1 MIEDPKFWN
10 EASTQS
16 QFRLTRFSGICL
28 PVKVKLMEIPAE
40 ITRYPHCDSRPAD
53 ASVVVPVIDIRN
65 GWAVHAIAGNRA
77 DYRPWTDTSNRPLT
91 PQQLAEEFSKI
102 WQPRWLYVADLD
114 GIIDGQPQTS
124 CWPRLPGDGLRILMD
139 AGFREIDDVLTAVNL
154 GYEVILGTESLPS
167 MAWLQELIVRLE
179 DSQRLWISLDFRQ
192 GQWQAPVE
200 FQQLGLT
207 DFISQ
212 LTNWSMT
219 HWIVLDLADVGQG
232 TGGST
237 AEQIRL
243 LRETLEKSSR
253 NWKHPAESHQSRL
266 AQSCQHGTQAVPT
279 ERTPTIL
286 AGGGMRTA
294 QDVLQLQTQGVS
306 GVLVATALMTGAMTP
321 DQFAH

>member
-1 MIEDPKFWN
+1 
-10 EASTQS
+10 
-16 QFRLTRFSGICL
+16 
-28 PVKVKLMEIPAE
+28 MELPAE

-77 DYRPWTDTSNRPLT
+77 LYRPWTDSFQQPRK
-91 PQQLAEEFSKI
+91 PQHLAEELSRV

-124 CWPRLPGDGLRILMD
+124 SWPCLPGDGLRILID
-139 AGFREIDDVLTAVNL
+139 AGCGEIDAVLAAMDR

-167 MAWLQELIVRLE
+167 MEWVRKLLARVE
-179 DSQRLWISLDFRQ
+179 DPQRLWISLDFRQ
-192 GQWQAPVE
+192 GQWQAPAE

-207 DFISQ
+207 DFIIQCS
-212 LTNWSMT
+212 NWSMT

-243 LRETLEKSSR
+243 LRETLEKSFR
-253 NWKHPAESHQSRL
+253 NWKHPAESYQSRL
-266 AQSCQHGTQAVPT
+266 AQSCQHGTQVVPT
-279 ERTPTIL
+279 ERTSTIL

>member
-1 MIEDPKFWN
+1 
-10 EASTQS
+10 
-16 QFRLTRFSGICL
+16 
-28 PVKVKLMEIPAE
+28 MEIPAE
-40 ITRYPHCDSRPAD
+40 TIHHPQHNSMPGH
-53 ASVVVPVIDIRN
+53 ASVVVPVIDIRS

-77 DYRPWTDTSNRPLT
+77 LYRPWTDSFQQPRK
-91 PQQLAEEFSKI
+91 PQQLAEEFSRV

-124 CWPRLPGDGLRILMD
+124 SWPCLPGDGPRILMD

-207 DFISQ
+207 NFIIQCSS
-212 LTNWSMT
+212 WSIA
-219 HWIVLDLADVGQG
+219 HWIVLDLADVGQS

-237 AEQIRL
+237 AAKIRL
-243 LRETLEKSSR
+243 LQETLESASC
-253 NWKHPAESHQSRL
+253 NCEYPAESRQSKL
-266 AQSCQHGTQAVPT
+266 AQSCQHVTQAVPT
-279 ERTPTIL
+279 ERTSTIL

-306 GVLVATALMTGAMTP
+306 GVLVATALMTGTITP
-321 DQFAH
+321 DKFIH